1 MSDAAEKN
9 FYESG
14 VRKNDIPPA
23 ADSCPTP
30 VFELGYRE
38 LSAKLMLLSSRF
50 YSQAL
55 IYAKHPLKIDI
66 KKSNECTELG
76 DECKR
81 IADRVAEWP
90 KKTGAGISGEKSWVA
105 ERYLDIMS
113 EAIELMDGEVF

>member
-1 MSDAAEKN
+1 MSQDLYN
-9 FYESG
+9 SSG
-14 VRKNDIPPA
+14 MLRLIA
-23 ADSCPTP
+23 
-30 VFELGYRE
+30 YRE

-55 IYAKHPLKIDI
+55 MYAKRLLKIDI
-66 KKSNECTELG
+66 KKRECTELG